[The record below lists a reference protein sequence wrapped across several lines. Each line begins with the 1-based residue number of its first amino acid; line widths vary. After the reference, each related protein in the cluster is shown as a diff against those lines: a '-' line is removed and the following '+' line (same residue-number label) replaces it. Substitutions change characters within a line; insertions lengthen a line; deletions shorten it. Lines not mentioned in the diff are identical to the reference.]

1 MYSLT
6 ATSLVKPTRI
16 ASAVSAVLLA
26 ATMQSA
32 MAQSNEN
39 NAQNDADE
47 DIEVITVASERRV
60 KRVQDISASLTALSS
75 ADLERKAVERL
86 DDLQFASP
94 GLTVTDAGI
103 TQSVNIRGIGLAS
116 GDPDVTNGV
125 GTYIDGLFQPP
136 IVSTLNFYDVEY
148 IQVLRGPQGTF
159 AGSNSTGGAIM
170 VNSRRPD
177 VDGGFEGNVLL
188 GVGNYN
194 TKRAQAALN
203 LPVAET
209 FAARVAVNY
218 ENRDSFYDSIG
229 TEPTTA
235 GSLDEKSARVGL
247 LWAPTDGAEVYVKY
261 ETTDKSNG
269 GFAWRPLA
277 NTEFAEGRT
286 DDIRELSYNTDS
298 YNNESADTLLLD
310 VSYEFAN
317 GITAKWVS
325 GDQVKEI
332 DNMYDYD
339 GSSIGD
345 STQKQVVREDQVS
358 HEFNLISPD
367 EGVFTWVVG
376 AYYQKNEILVDID
389 NGPFPV
395 EINLQN
401 EKITKGVF
409 GQVGYDI
416 NDDLSLEV
424 GLRKAWFEAGILPG
438 AGVVIGRGIPGFP
451 EGGIPVAQISG
462 DYEDDEMMGKVSVN
476 YAPNKHNNFYA
487 YVAKGYKPGGIN
499 SETSSFEPEKVI
511 AYEAGWKGSLID
523 GQLQPTIAVF
533 YSDYENFQ
541 NTNLDITTG
550 RNEVYNVAEA
560 TINGVELALN
570 AHFDYLRLDFSASY
584 VNSDLEPTQPI
595 VNTRLP
601 GLPDSPLP
609 QCSGGLD
616 PSSGACFD
624 YGPYLATSDGGN
636 NLYAPE
642 FSFTAG
648 AEYLFE
654 LPNGAFLTPRINYAW
669 VDEQWTSLLYNPTT
683 DLLDSRGLWSA
694 LITYEQDDWKVQGYA
709 RNLTDKEYI
718 TGQNLDA
725 NTEFYGAPRTI
736 GVDVSYQ
743 F

>member
-26 ATMQSA
+26 ATMQCA
-32 MAQSNEN
+32 MAQSNED

-75 ADLERKAVERL
+75 EDLERKAVERL

-395 EINLQN
+395 EIDLQN

-476 YAPNKHNNFYA
+476 YAPNKNNNFYA

-511 AYEAGWKGSLID
+511 AYEAGWKGSLMD

-616 PSSGACFD
+616 PSSG
-624 YGPYLATSDGGN
+624 T
-636 NLYAPE
+636 
-642 FSFTAG
+642 
-648 AEYLFE
+648 
-654 LPNGAFLTPRINYAW
+654 
-669 VDEQWTSLLYNPTT
+669 
-683 DLLDSRGLWSA
+683 
-694 LITYEQDDWKVQGYA
+694 
-709 RNLTDKEYI
+709 
-718 TGQNLDA
+718 
-725 NTEFYGAPRTI
+725 
-736 GVDVSYQ
+736 
-743 F
+743 